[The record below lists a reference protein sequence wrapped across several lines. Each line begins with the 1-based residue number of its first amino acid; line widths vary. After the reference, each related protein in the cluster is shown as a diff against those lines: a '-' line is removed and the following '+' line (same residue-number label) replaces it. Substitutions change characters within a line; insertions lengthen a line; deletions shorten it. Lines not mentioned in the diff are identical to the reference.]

1 MLRTTGMSHEI
12 DREPGIPTPRPE
24 SPAEPVVGLGELAAP
39 VLHPPSGGPAG
50 AATTAAGREAT
61 AVPTRQTWLWLVAT
75 ALLLLGAV
83 PLLSAQWIAHR
94 HKNETIPGLYLI
106 GARDSGSDASALGRP
121 IGGVAFADLPGRVH
135 TAAVSLLS
143 SRVTVHVVGEKTS
156 ATWQELGVSVD
167 EPAAVTTLQQVGHS
181 GDAAG
186 DLLTYVQARRSGA
199 AIPLPVV
206 LDEKRATEFLL
217 SLKDQMDR
225 AAIDARLDLE
235 KHTVAADQQG
245 ILISVYEAMVTLQY
259 AVRELREGL
268 PVRSLDLS
276 AATRTAQPQVRRE
289 DLKDLNVS
297 TVLGAWETRYS
308 NSAVDSDR
316 TYNLKVGAGKLNG
329 YTLKPH
335 QIFSFNAVV
344 GDRTEKEGYRVAP
357 VISGGELID
366 GLAGGMCQI
375 ASTLHAAA
383 FFAGLEIVRST
394 PHSRPSSYIPMGLDS
409 TVVYPSVDLKLRNP
423 YDFPIVIHYVVNQG
437 AVKVELLGKELPYHA
452 AFEREILSE
461 TAFPTTTRQDP
472 EMPAG
477 QKIVDQEG
485 YPGYRIKRRRYLF
498 TGKWKLDPKNENRP
512 KPEVLIGK
520 REWDIAYP
528 ATALILRVGSGPP
541 NLKKK
546 EPPPSHRIPAIPA
559 WAKPIFYIV
568 K

>member
-1 MLRTTGMSHEI
+1 LPSAAGPDALKAAPTLGAV
-12 DREPGIPTPRPE
+12 EPGTTPAHSRLT
-24 SPAEPVVGLGELAAP
+24 S
-39 VLHPPSGGPAG
+39 
-50 AATTAAGREAT
+50 
-61 AVPTRQTWLWLVAT
+61 LWLIGG
-75 ALLLLGAV
+75 ALLLAGAI
-83 PLLSAQWIAHR
+83 PLVGAQWIAYR
-94 HKNETIPGLYLI
+94 YRSETLPGLRLAAAVGSPSAKDPSRLAI
-106 GARDSGSDASALGRP
+106 GAVP
-121 IGGVAFADLPGRVH
+121 FAELPARIK
-135 TAAVSLLS
+135 AAGAALLS
-143 SRVTVHVVGEKTS
+143 SRIVVQVVGEKTS
-156 ATWQELGVSVD
+156 ATWQDLGLSIN
-167 EPAAVTTLQQVGHS
+167 EAATVATLQQLGHT
-181 GDAAG
+181 GDAAA
-186 DLLTYVQARRSGA
+186 DLLTYLQARRSQLRVPL
-199 AIPLPVV
+199 AIE

-235 KHTVAADQQG
+235 KHTIAADQQG
-245 ILISVYEAMVTLQY
+245 ILISVYEAMVALQY
-259 AVRELREGL
+259 AVRDLREGT
-268 PVRSLDLS
+268 PVTSLDLS

-289 DLKDLNVS
+289 DLKGLDVS

-308 NSAVDSDR
+308 NAAVDSDR
-316 TYNLKVGAGKLNG
+316 TYNLKVGASKLNG
-329 YTLKPH
+329 YMLKPH
-335 QIFSFNAVV
+335 QLFSFNGVV

-394 PHSRPSSYIPMGLDS
+394 PHSRPSVYIPMGLDS

-423 YDFPIVIHYVVNQG
+423 YDFPVIIHYVVNQG
-437 AVKVELLGKELPYHA
+437 SVKVELLGKQQPYHV
-452 AFEREILSE
+452 AFEREIISE

-477 QKIVDQEG
+477 QKITDQEG

-512 KPEVLIGK
+512 KPDVLIGK
-520 REWDIAYP
+520 KEWDISYP
-528 ATALILRVGSGPP
+528 ATALIIRVGSGPP

-546 EPPPSHRIPAIPA
+546 EPPPSHRIPPIPA
-559 WAKPIFYIV
+559 SAKPLYYIV

>member
-1 MLRTTGMSHEI
+1 MH
-12 DREPGIPTPRPE
+12 
-24 SPAEPVVGLGELAAP
+24 A
-39 VLHPPSGGPAG
+39 
-50 AATTAAGREAT
+50 AATQLLAQRI
-61 AVPTRQTWLWLVAT
+61 AVQ
-75 ALLLLGAV
+75 
-83 PLLSAQWIAHR
+83 
-94 HKNETIPGLYLI
+94 
-106 GARDSGSDASALGRP
+106 
-121 IGGVAFADLPGRVH
+121 
-135 TAAVSLLS
+135 
-143 SRVTVHVVGEKTS
+143 VVGEKTFAS
-156 ATWQELGVSVD
+156 WQELGVTLD
-167 EPAAVTTLQQVGHS
+167 EQAAVAQLQTIGHT
-181 GDAAG
+181 GNAAA
-186 DLLTYVQARRSGA
+186 DLLTYLSGKRSGIA
-199 AIPLPVV
+199 VSLPVQ
-206 LDEKRATEFLL
+206 LDEKRAAEFML

-225 AAIDARLDLE
+225 APIDARLDLE
-235 KHTVAADQQG
+235 KHTVAPEQQG
-245 ILISVYEAMVTLQY
+245 ILISVYEAMVALQY
-259 AVRELREGL
+259 TVRSLREGST
-268 PVRSLDLS
+268 PTVLDLG

-289 DLKDLNVS
+289 DLKGIDVS
-297 TVLGAWETRYS
+297 TVLGTWETRYS

-316 TYNLKVGAGKLNG
+316 TYNLKVGASKLNG
-329 YTLKPH
+329 YMLKPH
-335 QIFSFNAVV
+335 QLFSFNGVV

-375 ASTLHAAA
+375 ASTLHAAS

-437 AVKVELLGKELPYHA
+437 SVKVELLGKELPYHA

-512 KPEVLIGK
+512 KPDVLIAK
-520 REWDIAYP
+520 KEWDISYP
-528 ATALILRVGSGPP
+528 ATAQILRLGSGPP

-559 WAKPIFYIV
+559 WAKPLFYIV